1 MGGKSKTE
9 AWEQISDLLNK
20 LSKGTLKFDEN
31 TIKTL
36 DSLDGARGSSRL
48 RTAARYV
55 SGKDIESNLQKHSAA
70 IKNAADRFINAV
82 SHNGNFSKDETIKA
96 LQKIGENVSNTAYI
110 NNLSDDIKDATVSF
124 SKVFNDASD
133 ATKATYLTGL
143 DKDLITEQA
152 INYIKHRGPF
162 IQPDGINPM
171 EKSDV
176 INDIAQNL
184 PLLKNQL
191 LIEPNYLDTN
201 KGKAVSEFLGSILKP
216 STPKRGSWTKEE
228 IDGYNKS
235 LKDGTPFEFQPRGNF
250 DVIQWDAI
258 DKLPQGSWLTDSVKQ
273 AAKVAYDHPF
283 ISGMTADLLASNT
296 ANYLGGVEDPNATAM
311 QKGLS
316 GLEPYM
322 AGTLAMLG
330 KPVVAKA
337 FGLGQKALTKSTKV
351 LPEVGKFGLVAT
363 PAISTGFTTASDG
376 LSELNDIFK
385 TPTELQQKQIDEDA
399 INDGLNPFN
408 VERYLALKDRVL
420 PKDNHSIVP
429 WGLKPYDWLLSASD
443 NLNLTTNPEDIS
455 DTDAFWAKYANDDF
469 PRIKNYATKNS
480 KLKNSILNEKQ
491 SDDSNSYIDKSS
503 WE

>member
-9 AWEQISDLLNK
+9 AWEQMSELLNK

-70 IKNAADRFINAV
+70 IKNAADKFINAV
-82 SHNGNFSKDETIKA
+82 AQNLGKDEKVKV
-96 LQKIGENVSNTAYI
+96 LQNLGENASNPAYI
-110 NNLSDDIKDATVSF
+110 NNLRDDIKNAAASF
-124 SKVFNDASD
+124 SKVFNDASE

-143 DKDLITEQA
+143 DKDLISEQA

-162 IQPDGINPM
+162 MQPDGINPM

-191 LIEPNYLDTN
+191 LIDPNYLDTN
-201 KGKAVSEFLGSILKP
+201 KGKAVSEFLDSILKS

-250 DVIQWDAI
+250 DVIQWDTI
-258 DKLPQGSWLTDSVKQ
+258 DKLPQGSWLTNSVKQ
-273 AAKVAYDHPF
+273 AGKVAYDHPF
-283 ISGMTADLLASNT
+283 ISGMTADLLTSNT
-296 ANYLGGVEDPNATAM
+296 ANYLGGVEDPNATAI

-316 GLEPYM
+316 GIEPYM
-322 AGTLAMLG
+322 VGTLAMLG
-330 KPVVAKA
+330 KPAVTKA
-337 FGLGQKALTKSTKV
+337 FGIGQKALTKSTKV
-351 LPEVGKFGLVAT
+351 LPEIGKFGLVAA
-363 PAISTGFTTASDG
+363 PAISTGINTVGDG

-399 INDGLNPFN
+399 INNGLNPFN
-408 VERYLALKDRVL
+408 VERHLVLKDRVL

-429 WGLKPYDWLLSASD
+429 WGLKPYDWILTALD
-443 NLNLTTNPEDIS
+443 NLNLTTNPEGIS

-469 PRIKNYATKNS
+469 PGIKNYATKNS
-480 KLKNSILNEKQ
+480 KLKNSILNEEQ
-491 SDDSNSYIDKSS
+491 SNNIKKYNVDKFS

>member
-9 AWEQISDLLNK
+9 AWEQMSELLNK

-70 IKNAADRFINAV
+70 IKNAADKFINAV
-82 SHNGNFSKDETIKA
+82 AQNLSKDEKVEA
-96 LQKIGENVSNTAYI
+96 LQRLGENASNTAYI
-110 NNLSDDIKDATVSF
+110 NNLRDEIKDAANSF
-124 SKVFNDASD
+124 SKVFNDVSD
-133 ATKATYLTGL
+133 ASKATYLTGL
-143 DKDLITEQA
+143 DKDLISEQA
-152 INYIKHRGPF
+152 IYYIKHRGPF

-171 EKSDV
+171 EKSDA

-191 LIEPNYLDTN
+191 LLEPNYLDTN
-201 KGKAVSEFLGSILKP
+201 RGKAVSEFLGSILKP

-250 DVIQWDAI
+250 DVIQWDTI
-258 DKLPQGSWLTDSVKQ
+258 DKLPQGSWLTNSVKQ
-273 AAKVAYDHPF
+273 AAKAAYDHPF

-296 ANYLGGVEDPNATAM
+296 ANYLGDVEDPNATAI

-330 KPVVAKA
+330 KPAVAKA
-337 FGLGQKALTKSTKV
+337 FGLGQKALTKSSKV
-351 LPEVGKFGLVAT
+351 LPEIGKFGLIAT

-399 INDGLNPFN
+399 INNGLNPFN
-408 VERYLALKDRVL
+408 VERHLAIKDRVL

-429 WGLKPYDWLLSASD
+429 WGLKPYDWILSAFD
-443 NLNLTTNPEDIS
+443 NLNLTTNPEGIS

-469 PRIKNYATKNS
+469 PGIKNYAIKNN
-480 KLKNSILNEKQ
+480 KLKNSILNKEQ
-491 SDDSNSYIDKSS
+491 SGDSNSYIDNFS

>member
-9 AWEQISDLLNK
+9 AWEQISELLNK

-70 IKNAADRFINAV
+70 IKNAADRFMNAV
-82 SHNGNFSKDETIKA
+82 AQNLSKDEKVEA
-96 LQKIGENVSNTAYI
+96 LQRLGENASNPAYI
-110 NNLSDDIKDATVSF
+110 NNLRDEIKNTAISF
-124 SKVFNDASD
+124 SKVFNDASE
-133 ATKATYLTGL
+133 ASKATYLTGL
-143 DKDLITEQA
+143 DKDLISEQA

-162 IQPDGINPM
+162 IQSDGINPM
-171 EKSDV
+171 GKSDA

-201 KGKAVSEFLGSILKP
+201 RGKAVTEFLGSILKP

-250 DVIQWDAI
+250 DVIQWDTI
-258 DKLPQGSWLTDSVKQ
+258 DKLPQGSWLTNSVKQ
-273 AAKVAYDHPF
+273 AAKAAYDHPF

-296 ANYLGGVEDPNATAM
+296 ANYFGGVEDPNATAI

-330 KPVVAKA
+330 KPAVAKA

-351 LPEVGKFGLVAT
+351 LPEIGKFGLVAT
-363 PAISTGFTTASDG
+363 PAISTGLTTVGDG

-385 TPTELQQKQIDEDA
+385 TPAELQQKQIDEDA
-399 INDGLNPFN
+399 INNGINPFN

-443 NLNLTTNPEDIS
+443 NLNLTTNPEAIS

-480 KLKNSILNEKQ
+480 KLKNYILNEEQ
-491 SDDSNSYIDKSS
+491 SDGSKKDDFNKYA

>member
-9 AWEQISDLLNK
+9 AWEQMSELLNK

-36 DSLDGARGSSRL
+36 DNLDGARGSSRL
-48 RTAARYV
+48 RTAARYI

-70 IKNAADRFINAV
+70 IKNAADRFINTV
-82 SHNGNFSKDETIKA
+82 THNDNFSKDETIEV
-96 LQKIGENVSNTAYI
+96 LQNLGKNISDAAYI
-110 NNLSDDIKDATVSF
+110 DNLSDDIKDAAGIF
-124 SKVFNDASD
+124 SKVFNDVSD
-133 ATKATYLTGL
+133 ASKATYLTGL
-143 DKDLITEQA
+143 DKDLLSEQA

-201 KGKAVSEFLGSILKP
+201 RGKAVSEFLNSILKP

-258 DKLPQGSWLTDSVKQ
+258 DKLPQGSWLTDTVKQ
-273 AAKVAYDHPF
+273 VAKAAYDHPF

-316 GLEPYM
+316 GIEPYI

-330 KPVVAKA
+330 KPAVAKA
-337 FGLGQKALTKSTKV
+337 FGLGQKALTKSPKV
-351 LPEVGKFGLVAT
+351 LPEIGKFGLVAA
-363 PAISTGFTTASDG
+363 PAINTGITTVGDG
-376 LSELNDIFK
+376 ISELNDIFK

-399 INDGLNPFN
+399 INNGLNPFN

-429 WGLKPYDWLLSASD
+429 WGLKPYDWLLSASN
-443 NLNLTTNPEDIS
+443 NLDLTTNPEDIS

-469 PRIKNYATKNS
+469 PRIKNYATKNN
-480 KLKNSILNEKQ
+480 KLKNYILNEEQ
-491 SDDSNSYIDKSS
+491 SDDLKKYGINEFY
-503 WE
+503 

>member
-1 MGGKSKTE
+1 MSGKSKTE
-9 AWEQISDLLNK
+9 AWEQMSELLNK

-36 DSLDGARGSSRL
+36 DNLDGARGSSRL
-48 RTAARYV
+48 RTFARYV

-70 IKNAADRFINAV
+70 IKNAADKFINAV
-82 SHNGNFSKDETIKA
+82 THNGNFSKDEA
-96 LQKIGENVSNTAYI
+96 VEVLQRLGKNASNGAYI
-110 NNLSDDIKDATVSF
+110 DNLSDGIKDAINSF

-133 ATKATYLTGL
+133 ASKATYLTGL
-143 DKDLITEQA
+143 DKDLISEQA
-152 INYIKHRGPF
+152 VNYIKHRGPF

-201 KGKAVSEFLGSILKP
+201 RGKAVSEFLGSILKP

-296 ANYLGGVEDPNATAM
+296 ANYLGGVEDPNATTM

-316 GLEPYM
+316 GIEPYI

-330 KPVVAKA
+330 KPAVAKA
-337 FGLGQKALTKSTKV
+337 LGLGQKALTKSSKV
-351 LPEVGKFGLVAT
+351 LPEVGKISLVAA
-363 PAISTGFTTASDG
+363 PAISTGTTIVGDG
-376 LSELNDIFK
+376 VSELNDIFK
-385 TPTELQQKQIDEDA
+385 TPTELQQKQIDEDT
-399 INDGLNPFN
+399 INNGLNPFN
-408 VERYLALKDRVL
+408 VERYLAIKDRVL

-429 WGLKPYDWLLSASD
+429 WGLKPYDWLLSASN
-443 NLNLTTNPEDIS
+443 NLDLTTNPDDIS

-469 PRIKNYATKNS
+469 PRIKNYATKNN
-480 KLKNSILNEKQ
+480 KLKNYIPNDGQ
-491 SDDSNSYIDKSS
+491 SDKLKKYDINEFY
-503 WE
+503 

>member
-9 AWEQISDLLNK
+9 AWEQMSELLNK

-36 DSLDGARGSSRL
+36 DNLDGARGSSRF

-70 IKNAADRFINAV
+70 IKNATDKFINAV
-82 SHNGNFSKDETIKA
+82 TQNGKLGKDETIEA
-96 LQKIGENVSNTAYI
+96 LQKLSKDASDIAYI
-110 NNLSDDIKDATVSF
+110 DKISDDVIDAAGSF

-133 ATKATYLTGL
+133 ASKATYLTGL
-143 DKDLITEQA
+143 DKDLISEQA

-162 IQPDGINPM
+162 MQPDGINPM

-258 DKLPQGSWLTDSVKQ
+258 DRLPQGSWLTNNVKQ
-273 AAKVAYDHPF
+273 AAKAAYDHPF

-316 GLEPYM
+316 GIEPYI

-330 KPVVAKA
+330 KPAVAKA
-337 FGLGQKALTKSTKV
+337 LGLGQKALTKSPKV
-351 LPEVGKFGLVAT
+351 LPEIGKFGLVAA
-363 PAISTGFTTASDG
+363 PAINTGITTVGDG
-376 LSELNDIFK
+376 ISELNDIFK

-399 INDGLNPFN
+399 INNGLNPFN
-408 VERYLALKDRVL
+408 VERYLALKDSVL
-420 PKDNHSIVP
+420 PKDNHSIIP
-429 WGLKPYDWLLSASD
+429 WGLKPYDWLLAASH
-443 NLNLTTNPEDIS
+443 NLDLATNPDDII
-455 DTDAFWAKYANDDF
+455 DTDAFWAKYVNDDF
-469 PRIKNYATKNS
+469 PRIKNYATKNN
-480 KLKNSILNEKQ
+480 KLKKYILNKEQ
-491 SDDSNSYIDKSS
+491 SNYDINKSF

>member
-9 AWEQISDLLNK
+9 AWEQMSELLNK

-70 IKNAADRFINAV
+70 IKNAADKFINAV
-82 SHNGNFSKDETIKA
+82 AQNLGKDEKVKV
-96 LQKIGENVSNTAYI
+96 LQNLGENASNPAYI
-110 NNLSDDIKDATVSF
+110 NNLRDDIKNAAASF
-124 SKVFNDASD
+124 SKVFNDASE

-143 DKDLITEQA
+143 DKDLISEQA

-162 IQPDGINPM
+162 MQPDGINPM

-191 LIEPNYLDTN
+191 LIDPNYLDTN
-201 KGKAVSEFLGSILKP
+201 KGKAVSEFLDSILKS

-250 DVIQWDAI
+250 DVIQWDTI
-258 DKLPQGSWLTDSVKQ
+258 DKLPQGSWLTNSVKQ
-273 AAKVAYDHPF
+273 AGKVAYDHPF
-283 ISGMTADLLASNT
+283 ISGMTADLLTSNT
-296 ANYLGGVEDPNATAM
+296 ANYLGGVEDPNATAI

-316 GLEPYM
+316 GIEPYM
-322 AGTLAMLG
+322 VGTLAMLG
-330 KPVVAKA
+330 KPAVTKA
-337 FGLGQKALTKSTKV
+337 FGIGQKALTKSTKV
-351 LPEVGKFGLVAT
+351 LPEIGKFGLVAA
-363 PAISTGFTTASDG
+363 PAISTGINTVGDG
-376 LSELNDIFK
+376 LSELNDIYK

-399 INDGLNPFN
+399 INNGLNPFN
-408 VERYLALKDRVL
+408 VERHLVLKDRVL

-429 WGLKPYDWLLSASD
+429 WGLKPYDWILTALD
-443 NLNLTTNPEDIS
+443 NLNLTTNPEGIS

-469 PRIKNYATKNS
+469 PGIKNYATKNS
-480 KLKNSILNEKQ
+480 KLKNSILNEEQ
-491 SDDSNSYIDKSS
+491 SNNIRKYNIGKSS

>member
-9 AWEQISDLLNK
+9 AWEQMSELLNK

-70 IKNAADRFINAV
+70 IKNAADKFINAV
-82 SHNGNFSKDETIKA
+82 AQNLGKDEKVKV
-96 LQKIGENVSNTAYI
+96 LQNLGENASNPAYI
-110 NNLSDDIKDATVSF
+110 NNLRDDIKNAAASF
-124 SKVFNDASD
+124 SKVFNDASE

-143 DKDLITEQA
+143 DKDLISEQA

-162 IQPDGINPM
+162 MQPDGINPM

-191 LIEPNYLDTN
+191 LIDPNYLDTN
-201 KGKAVSEFLGSILKP
+201 KGKAVSEFLDSILKS

-250 DVIQWDAI
+250 DVIQWDTI
-258 DKLPQGSWLTDSVKQ
+258 DKLPQGSWLTNSVKQ
-273 AAKVAYDHPF
+273 AGKVAYDHPF
-283 ISGMTADLLASNT
+283 ISGMTADLLTSNT
-296 ANYLGGVEDPNATAM
+296 ANYLGGVEDPNATAI

-316 GLEPYM
+316 GIEPYM
-322 AGTLAMLG
+322 VGTLAMLG
-330 KPVVAKA
+330 KPAVTKA
-337 FGLGQKALTKSTKV
+337 FGIGQKALTKSTKV
-351 LPEVGKFGLVAT
+351 LPETVKFGLVAA
-363 PAISTGFTTASDG
+363 PAISTGINTVGDG
-376 LSELNDIFK
+376 LSELNDIYK

-399 INDGLNPFN
+399 INNGLNPFN
-408 VERYLALKDRVL
+408 VERHLVLKDRVL

-429 WGLKPYDWLLSASD
+429 WGLKPYDWILTALD
-443 NLNLTTNPEDIS
+443 NLNLTTNPEGIS

-469 PRIKNYATKNS
+469 PGIKNYATKNS
-480 KLKNSILNEKQ
+480 KLKNSILNEEQ
-491 SDDSNSYIDKSS
+491 SNNLEKYNIGKSS
-503 WE
+503 WK

>member
-9 AWEQISDLLNK
+9 AWEQMSELLNK

-36 DSLDGARGSSRL
+36 DNLDGARGSSRL
-48 RTAARYV
+48 RTTARYV

-70 IKNAADRFINAV
+70 IKIAADRFINAV
-82 SHNGNFSKDETIKA
+82 AQNLSKDEKVEA
-96 LQKIGENVSNTAYI
+96 LQRLGENASNIAYI
-110 NNLSDDIKDATVSF
+110 NNLRGEIKDAAVSF
-124 SKVFNDASD
+124 SKVFNDASE
-133 ATKATYLTGL
+133 ASKATYLTGL
-143 DKDLITEQA
+143 DKDLISEQA

-171 EKSDV
+171 EKSDA
-176 INDIAQNL
+176 ITDIAQNL

-201 KGKAVSEFLGSILKP
+201 RGKAVTEFLDSILKP

-258 DKLPQGSWLTDSVKQ
+258 DKLPQGSWLTNSVKQ
-273 AAKVAYDHPF
+273 AAKAAYDHPF

-316 GLEPYM
+316 GIEPYM
-322 AGTLAMLG
+322 VGTLAMLG
-330 KPVVAKA
+330 KPAVSKA

-351 LPEVGKFGLVAT
+351 LPEIGKVGLIAT
-363 PAISTGFTTASDG
+363 PAISTGLTTVGDG

-399 INDGLNPFN
+399 INNGLNPFN
-408 VERYLALKDRVL
+408 VERRLALEDRVL
-420 PKDNHSIVP
+420 PKDNHSIIP

-443 NLNLTTNPEDIS
+443 NLNLTTNPDDIS

-469 PRIKNYATKNS
+469 PRIKNYAIKNN
-480 KLKNSILNEKQ
+480 KLKNYILNEKQ
-491 SDDSNSYIDKSS
+491 SDGSNSYVDKFS

>member
-70 IKNAADRFINAV
+70 IKNAADKFINAV
-82 SHNGNFSKDETIKA
+82 AQNLSKDEKVEA
-96 LQKIGENVSNTAYI
+96 LQRLGENASNPAYI
-110 NNLSDDIKDATVSF
+110 NNLRDEIKNSAISF

-133 ATKATYLTGL
+133 ASKATYLTGL
-143 DKDLITEQA
+143 DKDLISEQA

-171 EKSDV
+171 EKSDA

-201 KGKAVSEFLGSILKP
+201 RGKAVTEFLGSILKP

-250 DVIQWDAI
+250 DVIQWDAV
-258 DKLPQGSWLTDSVKQ
+258 DKLPQGSWLTNSVKQ
-273 AAKVAYDHPF
+273 AGKVAYDHPF

-330 KPVVAKA
+330 KKAGAKA
-337 FGLGQKALTKSTKV
+337 FGLGQKAFTKSPKV
-351 LPEVGKFGLVAT
+351 LPEIGKVGLIAA
-363 PAISTGFTTASDG
+363 PAISTGYTTVGDG

-408 VERYLALKDRVL
+408 VERHLALKDRFL
-420 PKDNHSIVP
+420 PKDNHSIIP
-429 WGLKPYDWLLSASD
+429 WGLKPYDWILSASD
-443 NLNLTTNPEDIS
+443 NLNLTTNPDDIS

-469 PRIKNYATKNS
+469 PGIKNYATKNN
-480 KLKNSILNEKQ
+480 KLKNYNLNEEQ
-491 SDDSNSYIDKSS
+491 SDGSKKYDINKYV
-503 WE
+503 W

>member
-1 MGGKSKTE
+1 MSGKSKTE
-9 AWEQISDLLNK
+9 AWEQMSELLNK

-48 RTAARYV
+48 RTVARYV

-70 IKNAADRFINAV
+70 IKNAADRFINEIT
-82 SHNGNFSKDETIKA
+82 HNGNFGKDVAIEV
-96 LQKIGENVSNTAYI
+96 LQGLGKNISDAAYI
-110 NNLSDDIKDATVSF
+110 DKLSDGMKDAASSF
-124 SKVFNDASD
+124 FKVFNDASE
-133 ATKATYLTGL
+133 ASKATYLTGL
-143 DKDLITEQA
+143 DKDLISEQA

-162 IQPDGINPM
+162 IQPDGVNPM

-201 KGKAVSEFLGSILKP
+201 RGKAVTEFLDSILKP

-273 AAKVAYDHPF
+273 TAKAAYDHPF

-296 ANYLGGVEDPNATAM
+296 ANYFGGVEDPNATAM

-316 GLEPYM
+316 GLEPYV

-337 FGLGQKALTKSTKV
+337 LGLGQKALTKSPKV
-351 LPEVGKFGLVAT
+351 LPEVGKIGLVAT
-363 PAISTGFTTASDG
+363 PAISTGTTTIGDG
-376 LSELNDIFK
+376 ISELNDIFK
-385 TPTELQQKQIDEDA
+385 TPTELQQKQIDEDV
-399 INDGLNPFN
+399 INNGVNPFN

-443 NLNLTTNPEDIS
+443 NLNLTTNPDDIS

-469 PRIKNYATKNS
+469 PRIKNYATKNN
-480 KLKNSILNEKQ
+480 KLKNYILNDGQ
-491 SDDSNSYIDKSS
+491 SDELKKYDINEFY
-503 WE
+503 

>member
-9 AWEQISDLLNK
+9 AWEQMSELLNK

-70 IKNAADRFINAV
+70 IKNAADRFMSAV
-82 SHNGNFSKDETIKA
+82 SLISNSDKVEPIKV
-96 LQKIGENVSNTAYI
+96 LQNLGENVSNAAYI
-110 NNLSDDIKDATVSF
+110 NKLNDDIKNAAVSF

-143 DKDLITEQA
+143 DKDLISEQA

-162 IQPDGINPM
+162 MQPDGINPM
-171 EKSDV
+171 GKSDA

-201 KGKAVSEFLGSILKP
+201 RGKAVTEFLDSILKP

-250 DVIQWDAI
+250 DVIQWDTI
-258 DKLPQGSWLTDSVKQ
+258 DKLPQGSWLTNSVKQ
-273 AAKVAYDHPF
+273 AAKAAYDHPF
-283 ISGMTADLLASNT
+283 ISGMAADLLASNT

-316 GLEPYM
+316 GIEPYM
-322 AGTLAMLG
+322 VGTLAMLG
-330 KPVVAKA
+330 KPAVAKA
-337 FGLGQKALTKSTKV
+337 LGLGQKALTKSTKV
-351 LPEVGKFGLVAT
+351 LPEIGKVSLVAA
-363 PAISTGFTTASDG
+363 PAINTGITTVGDG
-376 LSELNDIFK
+376 ISELNDIFK

-429 WGLKPYDWLLSASD
+429 WGLKPYDWILSASD
-443 NLNLTTNPEDIS
+443 NLNLTTNPDDIS
-455 DTDAFWAKYANDDF
+455 DTDAFWAKFANDDF
-469 PRIKNYATKNS
+469 PRIKNYATKNN
-480 KLKNSILNEKQ
+480 KLKNYKEQ

>member
-1 MGGKSKTE
+1 MSGKSKTE
-9 AWEQISDLLNK
+9 AWEQMSELLHK

-31 TIKTL
+31 TVKTL
-36 DSLDGARGSSRL
+36 DNLDGARGSSRL

-70 IKNAADRFINAV
+70 IKSAADKFINAV
-82 SHNGNFSKDETIKA
+82 SQNGKLDKDETIEA
-96 LQKIGENVSNTAYI
+96 LQKLSKDASDTAYI
-110 NNLSDDIKDATVSF
+110 NKVSDDIQNAVNSF

-133 ATKATYLTGL
+133 ASKATYLTGL
-143 DKDLITEQA
+143 DKDLISEQA

-201 KGKAVSEFLGSILKP
+201 KGKAVSEFLDSILKP
-216 STPKRGSWTKEE
+216 STPKKGSWTKEE
-228 IDGYNKS
+228 VDGYNKS

-316 GLEPYM
+316 GIEPYI

-330 KPVVAKA
+330 KPAVAKA
-337 FGLGQKALTKSTKV
+337 FGLGQKALTKSPKV
-351 LPEVGKFGLVAT
+351 LPEIGKSVLVAA
-363 PAISTGFTTASDG
+363 PAISTGSTIIGDG
-376 LSELNDIFK
+376 ISELNDIFK

-399 INDGLNPFN
+399 INNGLNPFN

-420 PKDNHSIVP
+420 PKDNHSIIP
-429 WGLKPYDWLLSASD
+429 WGLKPYDWLLSASN
-443 NLNLTTNPEDIS
+443 NLNLTTNPDDIS

-469 PRIKNYATKNS
+469 PRIKNYATKNN
-480 KLKNSILNEKQ
+480 KLKNYILNEKQ
-491 SDDSNSYIDKSS
+491 SDNFDIYMDKSS

>member
-9 AWEQISDLLNK
+9 AWKQISELLNK
-20 LSKGTLKFDEN
+20 LSKGTLKFDKN

-70 IKNAADRFINAV
+70 IKNAADKFINAV
-82 SHNGNFSKDETIKA
+82 AQNLSKDEKVEA
-96 LQKIGENVSNTAYI
+96 LQRLGKNASNPAYI
-110 NNLSDDIKDATVSF
+110 NNLRDEIKNAAISF
-124 SKVFNDASD
+124 SKVFNDASE
-133 ATKATYLTGL
+133 ASKATYLTGL
-143 DKDLITEQA
+143 DKDLLSEQA

-162 IQPDGINPM
+162 IQSDGINPM

-201 KGKAVSEFLGSILKP
+201 RGKAVTEFLGSILKP

-258 DKLPQGSWLTDSVKQ
+258 DKLPQGSWLTNSVKQ
-273 AAKVAYDHPF
+273 AAKAAYDHPF
-283 ISGMTADLLASNT
+283 LSGMTADLVASNT
-296 ANYLGGVEDPNATAM
+296 ANYLGGVEDPNATAI

-316 GLEPYM
+316 GIEPYM

-330 KPVVAKA
+330 KPAVAKA

-351 LPEVGKFGLVAT
+351 LPEIGKFGLIAT
-363 PAISTGFTTASDG
+363 PAISTGITAAGDG
-376 LSELNDIFK
+376 ISELNDIFK

-399 INDGLNPFN
+399 INNGINPFN

-443 NLNLTTNPEDIS
+443 NLNLTTNPEAIS
-455 DTDAFWAKYANDDF
+455 DTDAFWAKYANDNF

-480 KLKNSILNEKQ
+480 KLKNSILNKEQ
-491 SDDSNSYIDKSS
+491 SDDLRKYNINKTS

>member
-9 AWEQISDLLNK
+9 AWEQMSELLNK
-20 LSKGTLKFDEN
+20 LSKGTHKFDEN

-48 RTAARYV
+48 RTATRYI

-82 SHNGNFSKDETIKA
+82 SQNGKLDKDGTIEV
-96 LQKIGENVSNTAYI
+96 LQNLDKNASDAAYI
-110 NNLSDDIKDATVSF
+110 NKLSDDIKNAANSF

-143 DKDLITEQA
+143 DKDLISEQA

-162 IQPDGINPM
+162 MQPDGINPM

-216 STPKRGSWTKEE
+216 STPKRSSWTKEE

-250 DVIQWDAI
+250 DVIQWDTI
-258 DKLPQGSWLTDSVKQ
+258 DKLPQGSWLTDNVKQ
-273 AAKVAYDHPF
+273 AAKAAYDHPF

-316 GLEPYM
+316 GIEPYI

-330 KPVVAKA
+330 KPAVAKA
-337 FGLGQKALTKSTKV
+337 LGLGQKALTKSPEV
-351 LPEVGKFGLVAT
+351 LPKIGKFGLVAA
-363 PAISTGFTTASDG
+363 PAINTGFTTVGDG
-376 LSELNDIFK
+376 ISELNDIFK

-399 INDGLNPFN
+399 INNGLNPFN

-443 NLNLTTNPEDIS
+443 NLNLTTNPDNIS

-469 PRIKNYATKNS
+469 PRIKNYAIKNN
-480 KLKNSILNEKQ
+480 KLKNYKEQ

>member
-1 MGGKSKTE
+1 MGGKSLINDPET
-9 AWEQISDLLNK
+9 D
-20 LSKGTLKFDEN
+20 GCYFDKPN
-31 TIKTL
+31 VCTL
-36 DSLDGARGSSRL
+36 DNLDGARGSSRL
-48 RTAARYV
+48 RTAARYI

-70 IKNAADRFINAV
+70 IKNATDKFINAV
-82 SHNGNFSKDETIKA
+82 TQNGNLGKDETIEV
-96 LQKIGENVSNTAYI
+96 LQNLGKNISDAAYI
-110 NNLSDDIKDATVSF
+110 DKISDDIKDAAGTF

-133 ATKATYLTGL
+133 ASKATYLTGL
-143 DKDLITEQA
+143 DKDLISEQA
-152 INYIKHRGPF
+152 VNYIKHRGPF
-162 IQPDGINPM
+162 MQPDGINPM

-176 INDIAQNL
+176 INDIAQN
-184 PLLKNQL
+184 
-191 LIEPNYLDTN
+191 
-201 KGKAVSEFLGSILKP
+201 LKP

-258 DKLPQGSWLTDSVKQ
+258 DRLPQGSWLTNNVKQ
-273 AAKVAYDHPF
+273 VAKAAYDHPF

-316 GLEPYM
+316 GIEPYI

-330 KPVVAKA
+330 KPAVAKA
-337 FGLGQKALTKSTKV
+337 LGLGQKALTKSPKV
-351 LPEVGKFGLVAT
+351 LPEIGKFGLVAA
-363 PAISTGFTTASDG
+363 PAINTGITTVGDG
-376 LSELNDIFK
+376 ISELNDIFK

-399 INDGLNPFN
+399 INNELNPFN
-408 VERYLALKDRVL
+408 VERYLALKDKVL

-429 WGLKPYDWLLSASD
+429 WGLKPYDWLLSASN
-443 NLNLTTNPEDIS
+443 NLDLTTNPDDIS

-469 PRIKNYATKNS
+469 PRIKNYATKNN
-480 KLKNSILNEKQ
+480 KLKNYILNKEQ
-491 SDDSNSYIDKSS
+491 SDDLNTNNNKNS

>member
-9 AWEQISDLLNK
+9 AWEQMSELLNK
-20 LSKGTLKFDEN
+20 LSKGTHKFDEN

-48 RTAARYV
+48 RTATRYI

-82 SHNGNFSKDETIKA
+82 SQNGKLDKDGTIEV
-96 LQKIGENVSNTAYI
+96 LQNLDKNASDAAYI
-110 NNLSDDIKDATVSF
+110 NKLSDDIKNAANSF

-143 DKDLITEQA
+143 DKDLISEQA

-162 IQPDGINPM
+162 MQPDGINPM

-216 STPKRGSWTKEE
+216 STPKRSSWTKEE

-250 DVIQWDAI
+250 DVIQWDTI
-258 DKLPQGSWLTDSVKQ
+258 DKLPQGSWLTDNVKQ
-273 AAKVAYDHPF
+273 AAKAAYDHPF

-316 GLEPYM
+316 GIEPYI

-330 KPVVAKA
+330 KPAVAKA
-337 FGLGQKALTKSTKV
+337 LGLGQKALTKSPEV
-351 LPEVGKFGLVAT
+351 LPKIGKFGLVAA
-363 PAISTGFTTASDG
+363 PAINTGFTTVGDG
-376 LSELNDIFK
+376 ISELNDIFK

-399 INDGLNPFN
+399 INNGLNPFN

-443 NLNLTTNPEDIS
+443 NLNLTTNPDNIS
-455 DTDAFWAKYANDDF
+455 DTDAFWAKYANDDY
-469 PRIKNYATKNS
+469 PGIKNYAIKNN
-480 KLKNSILNEKQ
+480 KLKNYKEQ

>member
-9 AWEQISDLLNK
+9 AWEQMSELLNK

-70 IKNAADRFINAV
+70 IKNAADRFINEITQ
-82 SHNGNFSKDETIKA
+82 NGKLDKDETIEV
-96 LQKIGENVSNTAYI
+96 LQNLGKNVSDAAYI
-110 NNLSDDIKDATVSF
+110 DKLSDGMKDAAYSF
-124 SKVFNDASD
+124 SKAFNDVSD
-133 ATKATYLTGL
+133 ASKATYLTGL
-143 DKDLITEQA
+143 DKDLISEQA
-152 INYIKHRGPF
+152 VNYIKHRGPF

-171 EKSDV
+171 EKNDV

-201 KGKAVSEFLGSILKP
+201 KGKAVSEFLDSILKP

-258 DKLPQGSWLTDSVKQ
+258 DRLPQGSWLTNNVKQ
-273 AAKVAYDHPF
+273 AAKAAYDHPF
-283 ISGMTADLLASNT
+283 ISGMAADLLASNT

-316 GLEPYM
+316 GIEPYI

-330 KPVVAKA
+330 KPAVAKA
-337 FGLGQKALTKSTKV
+337 LGLGQKALTKSPKV
-351 LPEVGKFGLVAT
+351 LPEIGKFGLVAA
-363 PAISTGFTTASDG
+363 PAISTGTTIVGDG
-376 LSELNDIFK
+376 ISELNDIFK

-399 INDGLNPFN
+399 INNGLNPFN

-420 PKDNHSIVP
+420 PKDNHSIIP

-443 NLNLTTNPEDIS
+443 NLNLTTNPDDIS
-455 DTDAFWAKYANDDF
+455 DTDAFWTKYANDDF
-469 PRIKNYATKNS
+469 PRIKNYATKNN
-480 KLKNSILNEKQ
+480 KLKNYILNEEQ
-491 SDDSNSYIDKSS
+491 SDKLKKDGFNEYY
-503 WE
+503 

>member
-70 IKNAADRFINAV
+70 IKSAADRFINAV
-82 SHNGNFSKDETIKA
+82 AQNLSKDEKVEA
-96 LQKIGENVSNTAYI
+96 LQRLGENASNPAYI
-110 NNLSDDIKDATVSF
+110 NNLRDEIKNAAVSF
-124 SKVFNDASD
+124 SKVFNDASE
-133 ATKATYLTGL
+133 ASKATYLTGL
-143 DKDLITEQA
+143 DKDLISEQA

-171 EKSDV
+171 GKSDV

-201 KGKAVSEFLGSILKP
+201 RGKAVSEFLGSILKP

-228 IDGYNKS
+228 IDGYNKA

-250 DVIQWDAI
+250 DVIQWDTI
-258 DKLPQGSWLTDSVKQ
+258 DKLPQGSWLTNSVKQ
-273 AAKVAYDHPF
+273 AAKAAYDHPF

-296 ANYLGGVEDPNATAM
+296 ANYLGGVEDPNATAI

-330 KPVVAKA
+330 KPAVAKA
-337 FGLGQKALTKSTKV
+337 FGLGQKALTKSSKV
-351 LPEVGKFGLVAT
+351 LPEIGKISLVAT
-363 PAISTGFTTASDG
+363 PAISTGLTTASDG

-399 INDGLNPFN
+399 INNGINPFN
-408 VERYLALKDRVL
+408 VERYLAINDRVL
-420 PKDNHSIVP
+420 PKDNHSIIP

-443 NLNLTTNPEDIS
+443 NLNLTTNPDDIS
-455 DTDAFWAKYANDDF
+455 DTDAFWAKHANDKF
-469 PRIKNYATKNS
+469 PRIKDYAIKNN

-491 SDDSNSYIDKSS
+491 STDLEKYDINKKA

>member
-9 AWEQISDLLNK
+9 AWEQMSELLNK
-20 LSKGTLKFDEN
+20 LSKGTHKFDEN

-36 DSLDGARGSSRL
+36 DNLDGARGSSRL
-48 RTAARYV
+48 RTATRYI

-82 SHNGNFSKDETIKA
+82 SQNGKLDKDGTIEV
-96 LQKIGENVSNTAYI
+96 LQNLDKNASDAAYI
-110 NNLSDDIKDATVSF
+110 NKLSDDIKNAANSF

-143 DKDLITEQA
+143 DKDLISEQA

-162 IQPDGINPM
+162 MQPDGINPM

-216 STPKRGSWTKEE
+216 STPKRSSWTKEE

-250 DVIQWDAI
+250 DVIQWDTI
-258 DKLPQGSWLTDSVKQ
+258 DKLPQGSWLTDNVKQ
-273 AAKVAYDHPF
+273 AAKAAYDHPF

-316 GLEPYM
+316 GIEPYI

-330 KPVVAKA
+330 KPAVAKA
-337 FGLGQKALTKSTKV
+337 LGLGQKALTKSPEV
-351 LPEVGKFGLVAT
+351 LPKIGKFGLVAA
-363 PAISTGFTTASDG
+363 PAINTGFTTVGDG
-376 LSELNDIFK
+376 ISELNDIFK

-399 INDGLNPFN
+399 INNGLNPFN

-443 NLNLTTNPEDIS
+443 NLNLTTNPDNIS
-455 DTDAFWAKYANDDF
+455 DTDAFWAKYANDDY
-469 PRIKNYATKNS
+469 PGIKNYAIKNN
-480 KLKNSILNEKQ
+480 KLKNYKEQ

>member
-9 AWEQISDLLNK
+9 AWEQMSELLNK

-48 RTAARYV
+48 RTVARYV

-70 IKNAADRFINAV
+70 IKNAADRFINEI
-82 SHNGNFSKDETIKA
+82 SLNGKLNKDETIKI
-96 LQKIGENVSNTAYI
+96 LQRLGKNVSNAAYI
-110 NNLSDDIKDATVSF
+110 DNLSDGIKDAASSF
-124 SKVFNDASD
+124 SKVFNDASE

-143 DKDLITEQA
+143 DKDLISEQA

-162 IQPDGINPM
+162 IQPDGVNPM
-171 EKSDV
+171 EKSGV

-201 KGKAVSEFLGSILKP
+201 RGKAVTEFLDSILKP

-258 DKLPQGSWLTDSVKQ
+258 DKLPQGSWLTNNIKQ
-273 AAKVAYDHPF
+273 AAKAAYDHPF

-316 GLEPYM
+316 GIEPYI

-330 KPVVAKA
+330 KPAVAKA
-337 FGLGQKALTKSTKV
+337 FGLGQKALTKSPKV
-351 LPEVGKFGLVAT
+351 LPEVGKFVLVAA
-363 PAISTGFTTASDG
+363 PAINTGNTAVGDG
-376 LSELNDIFK
+376 ISELNDIFK

-399 INDGLNPFN
+399 INNGLNPFN

-429 WGLKPYDWLLSASD
+429 WGLKPYDWLLSASN
-443 NLNLTTNPEDIS
+443 NLDLTTNPDDIS

-469 PRIKNYATKNS
+469 PRIKNYAIKNN
-480 KLKNSILNEKQ
+480 KLKNYIPNDGQ
-491 SDDSNSYIDKSS
+491 SDKLKKYDINEFY
-503 WE
+503 

>member
-9 AWEQISDLLNK
+9 AWEQMSELLNK

-70 IKNAADRFINAV
+70 IKNATDKFINAV
-82 SHNGNFSKDETIKA
+82 AQNGKLSKDETIEV
-96 LQKIGENVSNTAYI
+96 LQNLGKNISDAAYI
-110 NNLSDDIKDATVSF
+110 DKISDDVINAAGSF

-133 ATKATYLTGL
+133 ASKATYLTGL
-143 DKDLITEQA
+143 DKDLISEQA
-152 INYIKHRGPF
+152 VNYIKHRGPF
-162 IQPDGINPM
+162 MQPDGVNPM

-191 LIEPNYLDTN
+191 LIEPNYLNTN
-201 KGKAVSEFLGSILKP
+201 RGKAVSEFLDSILKP

-235 LKDGTPFEFQPRGNF
+235 LKDGTSFEFQPRGNF

-258 DKLPQGSWLTDSVKQ
+258 DKLPQGSWLTNNAKQ
-273 AAKVAYDHPF
+273 VAKAAYDHPF

-316 GLEPYM
+316 GIEPYI

-330 KPVVAKA
+330 KPAVAKA
-337 FGLGQKALTKSTKV
+337 LGLGQKALTKSPKV
-351 LPEVGKFGLVAT
+351 LPEIGKFGLVAT
-363 PAISTGFTTASDG
+363 PAINTGITTVGDG
-376 LSELNDIFK
+376 ISELNDIFK

-399 INDGLNPFN
+399 LNNGLNPFN
-408 VERYLALKDRVL
+408 VERYLAFKDKVL

-429 WGLKPYDWLLSASD
+429 WGLKPYDWLLSASN
-443 NLNLTTNPEDIS
+443 NLDLTTNPDDIS

-469 PRIKNYATKNS
+469 PRIKNYATKNN
-480 KLKNSILNEKQ
+480 KLKKYILDKEQ
-491 SDDSNSYIDKSS
+491 SNYNINKSS

>member
-1 MGGKSKTE
+1 MSGKSKTE
-9 AWEQISDLLNK
+9 AWEQMSELLNK

-36 DSLDGARGSSRL
+36 DNLDGARGSSRL
-48 RTAARYV
+48 RTVARYV
-55 SGKDIESNLQKHSAA
+55 SDKDIESNLQKHSAA
-70 IKNAADRFINAV
+70 IKNAADRFINEITQ
-82 SHNGNFSKDETIKA
+82 NGKLNKDETIEV
-96 LQKIGENVSNTAYI
+96 LQSLGKNVSDAAYI
-110 NNLSDDIKDATVSF
+110 DKLSDGMKDAAYSF
-124 SKVFNDASD
+124 SKVFNDVSD
-133 ATKATYLTGL
+133 ASKATYLTGL
-143 DKDLITEQA
+143 DKDLISEQA

-176 INDIAQNL
+176 VNDIAQNL

-201 KGKAVSEFLGSILKP
+201 KGKAVSEFLDSILKP

-258 DKLPQGSWLTDSVKQ
+258 DKLPQGSWLTNNVKQ
-273 AAKVAYDHPF
+273 AAKAAYDHPF

-296 ANYLGGVEDPNATAM
+296 ANYLGDVEDPNATAM

-316 GLEPYM
+316 GIEPYI

-330 KPVVAKA
+330 KPAVAKA
-337 FGLGQKALTKSTKV
+337 FGLGQKALTKSPKV
-351 LPEVGKFGLVAT
+351 LPEIGKFGLVAA
-363 PAISTGFTTASDG
+363 PAINTGITTVGDG
-376 LSELNDIFK
+376 ISELNDIFK

-399 INDGLNPFN
+399 INNGLNPFN
-408 VERYLALKDRVL
+408 VERYLAIKNRVL

-429 WGLKPYDWLLSASD
+429 WGLKPYDWLLSASN
-443 NLNLTTNPEDIS
+443 NLDLTTNPDDIS

-469 PRIKNYATKNS
+469 PRIKNYATKNN
-480 KLKNSILNEKQ
+480 KLKNYIPNDGQ
-491 SDDSNSYIDKSS
+491 SDKLKKYDINEFY
-503 WE
+503 

>member
-1 MGGKSKTE
+1 MSGKSKTE
-9 AWEQISDLLNK
+9 AWEQMSELLNK

-48 RTAARYV
+48 RTVARYV

-70 IKNAADRFINAV
+70 IKNAADRFINEIT
-82 SHNGNFSKDETIKA
+82 HNGNFGKDVAIEV
-96 LQKIGENVSNTAYI
+96 LQGLGKNISDAAYI
-110 NNLSDDIKDATVSF
+110 DKLSDGMKDAASSF
-124 SKVFNDASD
+124 SKVFNDASE
-133 ATKATYLTGL
+133 ASKATYLTGL
-143 DKDLITEQA
+143 DKDLISEQA

-162 IQPDGINPM
+162 IQPDGVNPM

-201 KGKAVSEFLGSILKP
+201 RGKAVTEFLDSILKP

-273 AAKVAYDHPF
+273 TAKAAYDHPF

-296 ANYLGGVEDPNATAM
+296 ANYFGGVEDPNATAM

-316 GLEPYM
+316 GLEPYV

-337 FGLGQKALTKSTKV
+337 LGLGQKALTKSPKV
-351 LPEVGKFGLVAT
+351 LPEVGKIGLVAT
-363 PAISTGFTTASDG
+363 PAISTGTTTIGDG
-376 LSELNDIFK
+376 ISELNDIFK
-385 TPTELQQKQIDEDA
+385 TPTELQQKQIDEDV
-399 INDGLNPFN
+399 INNGVNPFN

-443 NLNLTTNPEDIS
+443 NLNLTTNPDDIS

-469 PRIKNYATKNS
+469 PRIKNYATKNN
-480 KLKNSILNEKQ
+480 KLKNYILNDGQ
-491 SDDSNSYIDKSS
+491 SDELKKYDINEFY
-503 WE
+503 

>member
-9 AWEQISDLLNK
+9 AWEQMSELLNK

-70 IKNAADRFINAV
+70 IKNATDKFINAV
-82 SHNGNFSKDETIKA
+82 TQNGTLDKDETIKA
-96 LQKIGENVSNTAYI
+96 LQKLSKDASDIAYI
-110 NNLSDDIKDATVSF
+110 DKISDDVIDAAGSF

-133 ATKATYLTGL
+133 ASKATYLTGL
-143 DKDLITEQA
+143 DKDLISEQA
-152 INYIKHRGPF
+152 INYIKHRSPF
-162 IQPDGINPM
+162 MQPDGINPM

-201 KGKAVSEFLGSILKP
+201 RGKAVSEFLGSILKP

-258 DKLPQGSWLTDSVKQ
+258 DRLPQGSWLTNSVKQ
-273 AAKVAYDHPF
+273 AAKAAYDHPF

-316 GLEPYM
+316 GIEPYI

-330 KPVVAKA
+330 KPAVAKA
-337 FGLGQKALTKSTKV
+337 LGLGQKALTKSPKV
-351 LPEVGKFGLVAT
+351 LPEIGKFGIVAA
-363 PAISTGFTTASDG
+363 PAINTGITTIGDG
-376 LSELNDIFK
+376 VSELNDIFK

-399 INDGLNPFN
+399 INNGLNPFN

-420 PKDNHSIVP
+420 PKDNHSIIP
-429 WGLKPYDWLLSASD
+429 WGLKPYDWLLSASN
-443 NLNLTTNPEDIS
+443 NLDLTTNPDNIR
-455 DTDAFWAKYANDDF
+455 DTGDFWAKYANDDF
-469 PRIKNYATKNS
+469 PRIKNYATKNN
-480 KLKNSILNEKQ
+480 KLKKYILDKEQ
-491 SDDSNSYIDKSS
+491 SNYNIDKSS

>member
-9 AWEQISDLLNK
+9 AWEQMSELLNK

-70 IKNAADRFINAV
+70 IKNAADRFMNAV
-82 SHNGNFSKDETIKA
+82 AQNLSKDEKVEA
-96 LQKIGENVSNTAYI
+96 LQRLGENASNPAYI
-110 NNLSDDIKDATVSF
+110 NNLRDEIKDAAINF
-124 SKVFNDASD
+124 SKVFNDASE
-133 ATKATYLTGL
+133 ASKATYLTGL
-143 DKDLITEQA
+143 DKDLISEQA

-201 KGKAVSEFLGSILKP
+201 RGKAVTEFLGSILKP

-250 DVIQWDAI
+250 DVIQWDTI
-258 DKLPQGSWLTDSVKQ
+258 DKLPQGSWLTNSVKQ
-273 AAKVAYDHPF
+273 AAKAAYDHPF

-296 ANYLGGVEDPNATAM
+296 ANYLGGVEDPNATAI

-316 GLEPYM
+316 GIEPYM
-322 AGTLAMLG
+322 VGTLAMLG
-330 KPVVAKA
+330 KPAVTKA

-351 LPEVGKFGLVAT
+351 LPEIGKFGLIAT
-363 PAISTGFTTASDG
+363 PAISTGFTAAGDG
-376 LSELNDIFK
+376 ISELNDIFK

-399 INDGLNPFN
+399 INDGINPFN
-408 VERYLALKDRVL
+408 VERHLAIKDRFL

-429 WGLKPYDWLLSASD
+429 WGLKPYDWLLSAFD
-443 NLNLTTNPEDIS
+443 NLNLTTNPEGIS

-469 PRIKNYATKNS
+469 PGIKNYATKNS
-480 KLKNSILNEKQ
+480 KLKNSILNEEQ
-491 SDDSNSYIDKSS
+491 SDGSNSYIDKSS

>member
-1 MGGKSKTE
+1 MSGKSKTE
-9 AWEQISDLLNK
+9 AWEQMSELLNK

-36 DSLDGARGSSRL
+36 EDLDGARGSSRL

-70 IKNAADRFINAV
+70 IKNAADKFINAV
-82 SHNGNFSKDETIKA
+82 SSNGNFGKDVVIEI
-96 LQKIGENVSNTAYI
+96 LQDLGKNASNAAYI
-110 NNLSDDIKDATVSF
+110 NKVNDDLIDAGVSF

-133 ATKATYLTGL
+133 ASKATYLTGL
-143 DKDLITEQA
+143 DKDLISEQA
-152 INYIKHRGPF
+152 INYIKRRGPF

-171 EKSDV
+171 EKSGV

-201 KGKAVSEFLGSILKP
+201 RGKAVTEFLDSILKP

-273 AAKVAYDHPF
+273 AAKAAYNHPF
-283 ISGMTADLLASNT
+283 ISGMAADLLASNT

-316 GLEPYM
+316 GIEPYI

-330 KPVVAKA
+330 KPAVAKA
-337 FGLGQKALTKSTKV
+337 FGLGQKALTKSPKV
-351 LPEVGKFGLVAT
+351 LPKIGEFGLVAA
-363 PAISTGFTTASDG
+363 PAINTGITTIGDG
-376 LSELNDIFK
+376 ISELNDIFK
-385 TPTELQQKQIDEDA
+385 TPTELQQKQIDEDT
-399 INDGLNPFN
+399 INNGLNPFN

-429 WGLKPYDWLLSASD
+429 FGLEPYDWLLSASD

-480 KLKNSILNEKQ
+480 KLKNYILNEEQ
-491 SDDSNSYIDKSS
+491 SDDFNINSNS

>member
-82 SHNGNFSKDETIKA
+82 AQNLSKDEKVEA
-96 LQKIGENVSNTAYI
+96 LQRLGKNASNAAYI
-110 NNLSDDIKDATVSF
+110 NNLREEIKDAAISF

-143 DKDLITEQA
+143 DKDLISEQA

-162 IQPDGINPM
+162 MQPDGINPM
-171 EKSDV
+171 GKSDA

-201 KGKAVSEFLGSILKP
+201 RGKAVTEFLGSILKP
-216 STPKRGSWTKEE
+216 STPKRRSWTKEE

-250 DVIQWDAI
+250 DVIQWDTI
-258 DKLPQGSWLTDSVKQ
+258 DKLPQGSWLTNSVKQ
-273 AAKVAYDHPF
+273 AAKAAYDHPF

-296 ANYLGGVEDPNATAM
+296 ANYLGGVEDPNATAI

-316 GLEPYM
+316 GVEPYM
-322 AGTLAMLG
+322 VGTLAMLG
-330 KPVVAKA
+330 KPAVAKA

-351 LPEVGKFGLVAT
+351 LPEIGKFGLVAA
-363 PAISTGFTTASDG
+363 PAISTGVTTIGDG

-385 TPTELQQKQIDEDA
+385 TPAELQQKLIDEDA
-399 INDGLNPFN
+399 INDGINPFN
-408 VERYLALKDRVL
+408 VERHLAIKDRVL

-443 NLNLTTNPEDIS
+443 NLNLTTNPDNIS

-480 KLKNSILNEKQ
+480 KLKNYILNEEQ
-491 SDDSNSYIDKSS
+491 SEDFNSYVD
-503 WE
+503 